1 MALPLVDGY
10 DNYMKKSDWDSLDS
24 YDKENAMLQIAVVQD
39 DMNGELKERTPS
51 CNSVVVVNKKKF
63 MSKLKKMK
71 LPNMK
76 VKGDKITV
84 KSGMVKIPI
93 SFKGIANSETYLN
106 IKGIDYNHFSDEYV
120 KEKLKAS
127 DISQD
132 ERSDVIYNKR
142 VDNFYLGGIINDKYA
157 VFNYCTKYY
166 IYNGAK
172 STLCNYGYNK
182 NSLKEAYFYMSSPGV
197 YTFDDI
203 KIVCQPMDNYKKYV
217 KKLKLNIKNLEI
229 EHNKISYNAKLNN
242 KKLICTAVP
251 YSKGWSAKIDGKPA
265 KIIKTNGM
273 YMGVVAPK
281 GNHKIEYSYVTPGLG
296 LGSALSLA
304 GWLVTISLFIIFRRK
319 KNTN

>member
-1 MALPLVDGY
+1 
-10 DNYMKKSDWDSLDS
+10 
-24 YDKENAMLQIAVVQD
+24 
-39 DMNGELKERTPS
+39 
-51 CNSVVVVNKKKF
+51 
-63 MSKLKKMK
+63 
-71 LPNMK
+71 
-76 VKGDKITV
+76 
-84 KSGMVKIPI
+84 MVKIPI
-93 SFKGIANSETYLN
+93 SFRGIANSETYLN

-120 KEKLKAS
+120 KEKLKSS

-157 VFNYCTKYY
+157 GFNYCTKYY

-182 NSLKEAYFYMSSPGV
+182 NSLKEAYFYMSAPGV

-203 KIVCQPMDNYKKYV
+203 KIVCQPMNNYKKYV

-242 KKLICTAVP
+242 KKLICTAVT

-265 KIIKTNGM
+265 RIIKTNGM
-273 YMGVVAPK
+273 YMGIVVPK
-281 GNHKIEYSYVTPGLG
+281 GNHKIEYSYVTPGLE
-296 LGSALSLA
+296 LASALSLA